1 MARFFA
7 WGHRPARWP
16 VSVSHLW
23 PLTVLL
29 GIFAFLNTHPIRPH
43 DFWWHMAVGRE
54 ILATGHIPS
63 VDTFSFTAA
72 GTPYPSYA
80 AFWLPEVML
89 YDLYTLGGPALVVFV
104 HSLTVTAAYGLTTA
118 LAWRIS
124 GSPRIAA
131 VATLFAAAL
140 GINDWNVRPQAFTF
154 FLAPLFLWAV
164 HEIRWRRLKP
174 ASLGLWP
181 VVGLRR
187 PNGGGQ
193 TGIPSAPVGG
203 GEGEEGGTH
212 PAVDD
217 RRRWFSRSLRWLAVF
232 PLGMALWVN
241 CHGSFPLGLLI
252 VGLWVADEVWGVVR
266 GGEGGRGSAR
276 PLPRIAAA
284 ASALALAAA
293 ASLLNPR
300 GPRAFS
306 YLAGMSVHPVIQ
318 GMVPEWAPPTFST
331 LTGALFLTGL
341 LATAALLA
349 ISPRRPEPL
358 DLLLFLAFGALGLR
372 TTRGA
377 VWFGLALAPVW
388 AAHVSAV
395 FGTPLRSVPDYER
408 PFVVS
413 HEAPR
418 AEGARAEAKRS
429 GVPRAQNSTP
439 LRSVPDDKR
448 PFVVSHEAK
457 RSGVPKA
464 QNGTPLRSVPDY
476 ERGYKRDFPATLLAV
491 MLTAGALVTLPW
503 FKERLPF
510 PPAKAGLIS
519 AETPVAATEFLLRE
533 RPPGPLFHAMPF
545 GSYLVWAAQ
554 PEYPV
559 FVDSRIELYPVE
571 VWLDYLHISAAG
583 CGWEERLARYGVRT
597 LMLSPQEQPALVAA
611 ARASPHWHLV
621 YEDTAAVIFVSR

>member
-1 MARFFA
+1 VACFFTR
-7 WGHRPARWP
+7 GPRPARWP
-16 VSVSHLW
+16 VSVAHLW

-43 DFWWHMAVGRE
+43 DFWWHMAVGQE
-54 ILATGHIPS
+54 ILATGHIPA

-80 AFWLPEVML
+80 AFWLPEVVL
-89 YDLYTLGGPALVVFV
+89 YGLYTLGGPALVVFV
-104 HSLTVTAAYGLTTA
+104 HSLTVTTVYGLTLA

-131 VATLFAAAL
+131 AATLFAAAL

-154 FLAPLFLWAV
+154 FLAPLFLWAI
-164 HEIRWRRLKP
+164 HEIRRS
-174 ASLGLWP
+174 AGFSLQTCIRG
-181 VVGLRR
+181 
-187 PNGGGQ
+187 PN
-193 TGIPSAPVGG
+193 
-203 GEGEEGGTH
+203 
-212 PAVDD
+212 
-217 RRRWFSRSLRWLAVF
+217 LRWLAVF
-232 PLGMALWVN
+232 PLGMAFWAN

-252 VGLWVADEVWGVVR
+252 VGLWVADEVWGAVR

-300 GPRAFS
+300 GPGALS

-358 DLLLFLAFGALGLR
+358 ELLLFLAFGALGLR
-372 TTRGA
+372 TVRGA
-377 VWFGLALAPVW
+377 IWFGLTLAPVW
-388 AAHVSAV
+388 AAHLSAV
-395 FGTPLRSVPDYER
+395 FGTSLRSVPD
-408 PFVVS
+408 
-413 HEAPR
+413 HE
-418 AEGARAEAKRS
+418 
-429 GVPRAQNSTP
+429 
-439 LRSVPDDKR
+439 R

-476 ERGYKRDFPATLLAV
+476 ERGYKRDLPATLLAV
-491 MLTAGALVTLPW
+491 LLTAGALVTLPW
-503 FKERLPF
+503 FKERLPL

-533 RPPGPLFHAMPF
+533 RLPGPLFHAMPF

-611 ARASPHWHLV
+611 ARASPRWRQV
-621 YEDTAAVIFVSR
+621 YEDTAAILFVRQP

>member
-1 MARFFA
+1 VARFFA

-16 VSVSHLW
+16 VSVAHLW

-54 ILATGHIPS
+54 ILTTGRIPTI
-63 VDTFSFTAA
+63 DTFSFTATGA
-72 GTPYPSYA
+72 PYPSYA
-80 AFWLPEVML
+80 AFWLPEVVL
-89 YDLYTLGGPALVVFV
+89 YRLYTLGGPALVVFV
-104 HSLTVTAAYGLTTA
+104 HSLTVTAAYGLTLA

-124 GSPRIAA
+124 GNPRIAA
-131 VATLFAAAL
+131 AATLFAAAL

-164 HEIRWRRLKP
+164 HEIRRLRRLKS
-174 ASLGLWP
+174 ASLGLRP

-187 PNGGGQ
+187 PS
-193 TGIPSAPVGG
+193 P
-203 GEGEEGGTH
+203 H
-212 PAVDD
+212 P
-217 RRRWFSRSLRWLAVF
+217 RRLRRHPLSPPARRSKKKKFFVAAAKPPQRKIIFFHNLRWLAVF
-232 PLGMALWVN
+232 PLGMAFWVN

-252 VGLWVADEVWGVVR
+252 VGLWVADEVWGAVR
-266 GGEGGRGSAR
+266 GGAGGRGSAR
-276 PLPRIAAA
+276 PLPRAAAA

-300 GPRAFS
+300 GPGALS

-358 DLLLFLAFGALGLR
+358 ELLLFLAFGALGLR

-377 VWFGLALAPVW
+377 IWFGLTLAPVW

-395 FGTPLRSVPDYER
+395 FGTSLRSVP
-408 PFVVS
+408 
-413 HEAPR
+413 
-418 AEGARAEAKRS
+418 
-429 GVPRAQNSTP
+429 N
-439 LRSVPDDKR
+439 
-448 PFVVSHEAK
+448 
-457 RSGVPKA
+457 
-464 QNGTPLRSVPDY
+464 Y
-476 ERGYKRDFPATLLAV
+476 ERGFPATLLAV
-491 MLTAGALVTLPW
+491 LLTAGALVTLPW
-503 FKERLPF
+503 FKERLPL

-554 PEYPV
+554 PDYPV

-571 VWLDYLHISAAG
+571 VWLDYLHVSAAG
-583 CGWEERLARYGVRT
+583 CEWEERLARYGVRT

-611 ARASPHWHLV
+611 ARASPQWQQI
-621 YEDTAAVIFVSR
+621 YEDPAAVIFFKR

>member
-1 MARFFA
+1 VARFFA

-16 VSVSHLW
+16 VSVVHLW

-54 ILATGHIPS
+54 ILATGHIPT

-80 AFWLPEVML
+80 AFWLPEVVL
-89 YDLYTLGGPALVVFV
+89 YGLYTLGGPALVVFV
-104 HSLTVTAAYGLTTA
+104 HSLTVTTAYGLTLA

-131 VATLFAAAL
+131 AATLFAAAL

-164 HEIRWRRLKP
+164 HEIRRLRRLKS
-174 ASLGLWP
+174 ASLGLRP

-187 PNGGGQ
+187 PS
-193 TGIPSAPVGG
+193 P
-203 GEGEEGGTH
+203 H
-212 PAVDD
+212 P
-217 RRRWFSRSLRWLAVF
+217 RRLRRHPLSPPARRSKKKKFFVAAAKPPQRKIIFFHNLRWLAVF
-232 PLGMALWVN
+232 PLGMAFWAN

-252 VGLWVADEVWGVVR
+252 VGLWVADEVWGAVR

-300 GPRAFS
+300 GPGALS

-358 DLLLFLAFGALGLR
+358 ELLLFLAFGALGLR
-372 TTRGA
+372 TVRGA
-377 VWFGLALAPVW
+377 IWFGLALAPVW
-388 AAHVSAV
+388 AAHLSAV
-395 FGTPLRSVPDYER
+395 FGTSLRSVPD
-408 PFVVS
+408 
-413 HEAPR
+413 HE
-418 AEGARAEAKRS
+418 
-429 GVPRAQNSTP
+429 
-439 LRSVPDDKR
+439 R

-476 ERGYKRDFPATLLAV
+476 ERGYKRDLPATLLAV
-491 MLTAGALVTLPW
+491 LLTAGALVTLPW
-503 FKERLPF
+503 FKERLPL

-533 RPPGPLFHAMPF
+533 RLPGPLFHAMPF

-611 ARASPHWHLV
+611 ARASPRWRQV
-621 YEDTAAVIFVSR
+621 YEDTAAILFVRQP

>member
-1 MARFFA
+1 MA
-7 WGHRPARWP
+7 
-16 VSVSHLW
+16 HLW

-54 ILATGHIPS
+54 IFATGRIPT

-72 GTPYPSYA
+72 GAPYPSYA
-80 AFWLPEVML
+80 AFWLPEVVL
-89 YDLYTLGGPALVVFV
+89 YGLYTLGGPALVVFV
-104 HSLTVTAAYGLTTA
+104 HSLTVTAAYGLTLA

-131 VATLFAAAL
+131 AATLFAAAL

-164 HEIRWRRLKP
+164 HKIRRS
-174 ASLGLWP
+174 AGFSLQTCIRG
-181 VVGLRR
+181 
-187 PNGGGQ
+187 PN
-193 TGIPSAPVGG
+193 
-203 GEGEEGGTH
+203 
-212 PAVDD
+212 
-217 RRRWFSRSLRWLAVF
+217 LRWLAVF

-252 VGLWVADEVWGVVR
+252 VGLWVADEVWGAVR
-266 GGEGGRGSAR
+266 GGAGGRSCAR
-276 PLPRIAAA
+276 PLPRITAA

-293 ASLLNPR
+293 ATLLNPR
-300 GPRAFS
+300 GPGAFS

-341 LATAALLA
+341 LLTAALLA
-349 ISPRRPEPL
+349 LSPRRPEPL
-358 DLLLFLAFGALGLR
+358 ELLLFLAFGALGLR

-377 VWFGLALAPVW
+377 IWFGLALTPVW
-388 AAHVSAV
+388 AAHLSAV
-395 FGTPLRSVPDYER
+395 FGTSLRSVPDYKR

-429 GVPRAQNSTP
+429 GVS
-439 LRSVPDDKR
+439 
-448 PFVVSHEAK
+448 E
-457 RSGVPKA
+457 A

-476 ERGYKRDFPATLLAV
+476 ERGTLLRSVPDYERGYKRDLPATLLAV
-491 MLTAGALVTLPW
+491 LLTAGALVTLPW
-503 FKERLPF
+503 FKERLPL
-510 PPAKAGLIS
+510 PPEKAGLIS
-519 AETPVAATEFLLRE
+519 AETPIAATEFLLRE
-533 RPPGPLFHAMPF
+533 RLPGPLFHAMPF

-554 PEYPV
+554 PDYPV

-583 CGWEERLARYGVRT
+583 CEWEERLARYGVRT

-611 ARASPHWHLV
+611 ARASPHWHWV
-621 YEDTAAVIFVSR
+621 YEDTAAVLFVRQP

>member
-1 MARFFA
+1 VACFFTR
-7 WGHRPARWP
+7 GPRPARWP
-16 VSVSHLW
+16 VSVAHLW

-43 DFWWHMAVGRE
+43 DFWWHMAVGQE
-54 ILATGHIPS
+54 ILATGHIPA
-63 VDTFSFTAA
+63 VDTLSFTAA
-72 GTPYPSYA
+72 GAPYPSYA
-80 AFWLPEVML
+80 AFWLPEVVL
-89 YDLYTLGGPALVVFV
+89 YGLYTLGGPALVVFV
-104 HSLTVTAAYGLTTA
+104 HSLMVTAAYGLTLA

-131 VATLFAAAL
+131 AATLFAAVL

-164 HEIRWRRLKP
+164 HEIRRR
-174 ASLGLWP
+174 ASLSPKALTSEILEDVAQAARP
-181 VVGLRR
+181 VDAGKFPQANSLHHEGFCRPQANNLRGR
-187 PNGGGQ
+187 TACVPKKSGPWGFILQ
-193 TGIPSAPVGG
+193 PGIRGFG
-203 GEGEEGGTH
+203 
-212 PAVDD
+212 
-217 RRRWFSRSLRWLAVF
+217 LRWLAVF

-252 VGLWVADEVWGVVR
+252 AGLWVVDGVWGAVR
-266 GGEGGRGSAR
+266 GGEGGRAR
-276 PLPRIAAA
+276 
-284 ASALALAAA
+284 ALALAAA

-300 GPRAFS
+300 GPGAFS

-349 ISPRRPEPL
+349 LSPRRPEPL
-358 DLLLFLAFGALGLR
+358 ELLLFLAFGALGLW
-372 TTRGA
+372 TVRGA
-377 VWFGLALAPVW
+377 IWFGLALAPVW
-388 AAHVSAV
+388 AVHLSAV

-413 HEAPR
+413 HEA
-418 AEGARAEAKRS
+418 KRS
-429 GVPRAQNSTP
+429 GVQKT
-439 LRSVPDDKR
+439 
-448 PFVVSHEAK
+448 
-457 RSGVPKA
+457 

-476 ERGYKRDFPATLLAV
+476 KRDLPATLLAV
-491 MLTAGALVTLPW
+491 LLTAGALVTLPW
-503 FKERLPF
+503 FKERLPL

-533 RPPGPLFHAMPF
+533 RLPGPLFHAMPF

-611 ARASPHWHLV
+611 ARASPHWHRV
-621 YEDTAAVIFVSR
+621 YEDTAAVLFVRQP

>member
-1 MARFFA
+1 VARFFA

-16 VSVSHLW
+16 VSVAHLW

-54 ILATGHIPS
+54 ILATGHIPT

-80 AFWLPEVML
+80 AFWLPEVVL
-89 YDLYTLGGPALVVFV
+89 YGLYTLGGPALVVFV
-104 HSLTVTAAYGLTTA
+104 HSLTVTTAYGLTLA

-131 VATLFAAAL
+131 AVTLFAAAL

-154 FLAPLFLWAV
+154 FLAPLFLWAI
-164 HEIRWRRLKP
+164 HEIRRS
-174 ASLGLWP
+174 AGFSLQTCIRG
-181 VVGLRR
+181 
-187 PNGGGQ
+187 PN
-193 TGIPSAPVGG
+193 
-203 GEGEEGGTH
+203 
-212 PAVDD
+212 
-217 RRRWFSRSLRWLAVF
+217 LRWLAVF
-232 PLGMALWVN
+232 PLGMAFWAN

-252 VGLWVADEVWGVVR
+252 VGLWVADEVWGAVR

-300 GPRAFS
+300 GPGALS

-349 ISPRRPEPL
+349 LSPLRPEPL
-358 DLLLFLAFGALGLR
+358 ELLLFLAFGALGLR
-372 TTRGA
+372 TVRGA
-377 VWFGLALAPVW
+377 IWFGLTLAPVW
-388 AAHVSAV
+388 AAHLSAV
-395 FGTPLRSVPDYER
+395 FGTSLRSVPD
-408 PFVVS
+408 
-413 HEAPR
+413 HE
-418 AEGARAEAKRS
+418 
-429 GVPRAQNSTP
+429 
-439 LRSVPDDKR
+439 R

-464 QNGTPLRSVPDY
+464 QNGTPLRSVPDS
-476 ERGYKRDFPATLLAV
+476 ERECKGDLPATLLAV
-491 MLTAGALVTLPW
+491 LLTVGALVTLPW
-503 FKERLPF
+503 FKERLPL

-533 RPPGPLFHAMPF
+533 RLPGPLFHAMPF

-611 ARASPHWHLV
+611 ARASPRWRQV
-621 YEDTAAVIFVSR
+621 YEDTAAILFVRQP

>member
-1 MARFFA
+1 VARFFA

-16 VSVSHLW
+16 VSVAHLW

-54 ILATGHIPS
+54 ILATGHIPT

-80 AFWLPEVML
+80 AFWLPEVVL
-89 YDLYTLGGPALVVFV
+89 YGLYTLGGPALVVFV
-104 HSLTVTAAYGLTTA
+104 HSLTVTTAYGLTLA

-131 VATLFAAAL
+131 AATLFAAAL

-154 FLAPLFLWAV
+154 FLAPLFLWAI
-164 HEIRWRRLKP
+164 HEIRRS
-174 ASLGLWP
+174 AGVSLQTCIRG
-181 VVGLRR
+181 
-187 PNGGGQ
+187 PN
-193 TGIPSAPVGG
+193 
-203 GEGEEGGTH
+203 
-212 PAVDD
+212 
-217 RRRWFSRSLRWLAVF
+217 LRWLAVF
-232 PLGMALWVN
+232 PLGMAFWAN

-252 VGLWVADEVWGVVR
+252 VGLWVADEVWGAVR

-300 GPRAFS
+300 GPGALS

-349 ISPRRPEPL
+349 LSPLRPEPL
-358 DLLLFLAFGALGLR
+358 ELLLFLAFGALGLR
-372 TTRGA
+372 TVRGA
-377 VWFGLALAPVW
+377 IWFGLALAPVW
-388 AAHVSAV
+388 AAHLSAV
-395 FGTPLRSVPDYER
+395 FGTSLRSVPD
-408 PFVVS
+408 
-413 HEAPR
+413 HE
-418 AEGARAEAKRS
+418 
-429 GVPRAQNSTP
+429 
-439 LRSVPDDKR
+439 R

-476 ERGYKRDFPATLLAV
+476 ERGYKRDLPATLLAV
-491 MLTAGALVTLPW
+491 LLTAGALVTLPW
-503 FKERLPF
+503 FKERLPL

-533 RPPGPLFHAMPF
+533 RLPGPLFHAMPF

-611 ARASPHWHLV
+611 ARASPRWRQV
-621 YEDTAAVIFVSR
+621 YEDTAAILFVRQP

>member
-16 VSVSHLW
+16 VSVAHLW

-54 ILATGHIPS
+54 ILATGRIPP

-80 AFWLPEVML
+80 AFWLPEVVL
-89 YDLYTLGGPALVVFV
+89 YGLYTLGGPALVIFV
-104 HSLTVTAAYGLTTA
+104 HSLTVTAAYGLTLA

-131 VATLFAAAL
+131 AATLFAAAL

-164 HEIRWRRLKP
+164 HEIRRN
-174 ASLGLWP
+174 AGFSLQPCIRGS
-181 VVGLRR
+181 G
-187 PNGGGQ
+187 
-193 TGIPSAPVGG
+193 
-203 GEGEEGGTH
+203 
-212 PAVDD
+212 
-217 RRRWFSRSLRWLAVF
+217 LRWLAVF
-232 PLGMALWVN
+232 PLGMAFWAN

-252 VGLWVADEVWGVVR
+252 VGLWGADEVWGAV
-266 GGEGGRGSAR
+266 
-276 PLPRIAAA
+276 
-284 ASALALAAA
+284 
-293 ASLLNPR
+293 R

-341 LATAALLA
+341 LLTAALLA
-349 ISPRRPEPL
+349 LSPRRPEPL
-358 DLLLFLAFGALGLR
+358 ELLLFLAFGALGLR

-377 VWFGLALAPVW
+377 IWFGLALAPVW
-388 AAHVSAV
+388 AAHLSVV
-395 FGTPLRSVPDYER
+395 FGTSHRSVPDYER

-413 HEAPR
+413 HEA
-418 AEGARAEAKRS
+418 KRS
-429 GVPRAQNSTP
+429 GVSEAQNGTP
-439 LRSVPDDKR
+439 LRSVPDYER
-448 PFVVSHEAK
+448 
-457 RSGVPKA
+457 
-464 QNGTPLRSVPDY
+464 GTPLRSVPDYERGTLLRSVPDY

-503 FKERLPF
+503 FKERLPL

-533 RPPGPLFHAMPF
+533 HLPGPLFHAMPF

-554 PEYPV
+554 PNYPV

-571 VWLDYLHISAAG
+571 VWLDYLHISAAR

-611 ARASPHWHLV
+611 ARASPHWHRV
-621 YEDTAAVIFVSR
+621 YEDTAAVLFVRQP

>member
-16 VSVSHLW
+16 VSVVHLW

-54 ILATGHIPS
+54 ILATGHIPT

-80 AFWLPEVML
+80 AFWLPEVVL
-89 YDLYTLGGPALVVFV
+89 YGLYTLGGPALVVFV
-104 HSLTVTAAYGLTTA
+104 HSLTVTAAYGLTIA

-124 GSPRIAA
+124 GNPRIAA
-131 VATLFAAAL
+131 AATLFAAAL

-164 HEIRWRRLKP
+164 HEIRRG
-174 ASLGLWP
+174 AGFSLQPCIRGS
-181 VVGLRR
+181 G
-187 PNGGGQ
+187 
-193 TGIPSAPVGG
+193 
-203 GEGEEGGTH
+203 
-212 PAVDD
+212 
-217 RRRWFSRSLRWLAVF
+217 LRWLAVF
-232 PLGMALWVN
+232 PLGVALWVN

-252 VGLWVADEVWGVVR
+252 VGLWGADEVWGAVR

-300 GPRAFS
+300 GPGALS

-358 DLLLFLAFGALGLR
+358 ELLLFLAFGALGLR
-372 TTRGA
+372 TVRGA
-377 VWFGLALAPVW
+377 IWFGLALAPVW
-388 AAHVSAV
+388 AAHLSAV
-395 FGTPLRSVPDYER
+395 FGTSLRSVP
-408 PFVVS
+408 
-413 HEAPR
+413 H
-418 AEGARAEAKRS
+418 
-429 GVPRAQNSTP
+429 
-439 LRSVPDDKR
+439 
-448 PFVVSHEAK
+448 
-457 RSGVPKA
+457 
-464 QNGTPLRSVPDY
+464 
-476 ERGYKRDFPATLLAV
+476 YKGDLPATLLAV
-491 MLTAGALVTLPW
+491 MLTASALVTLPW
-503 FKERLPF
+503 FKERLPL

-533 RPPGPLFHAMPF
+533 RLPSPLFHAMPF

-611 ARASPHWHLV
+611 ARASPRWRQV
-621 YEDTAAVIFVSR
+621 YEDTAAILFVRQP